1 MTNFGGKRKGG
12 FGSALRASGHRGYRC
27 FLQEAMM
34 ASFDPLA
41 RLDAQISDVSDVYV
55 GAGQDAESYIAGLE
69 QALREAVCA
78 PFLVTA
84 KVDEPGFPD
93 ANVGDTITGQC
104 VAHSEGY
111 WLIYQSEKDRF
122 MCFWGADVDSLGAP
136 GIFGSP
142 LGCWSA

>member
-1 MTNFGGKRKGG
+1 MT
-12 FGSALRASGHRGYRC
+12 
-27 FLQEAMM
+27 
-34 ASFDPLA
+34 SFDPLA
-41 RLDAQISDVSDVYV
+41 RLDAQMSDVSDVYV
-55 GAGQDAESYIAGLE
+55 GAGQDAESYIGDLE
-69 QALREAVCA
+69 RALREAVCA

-84 KVDEPGFPD
+84 TVDEPGIPD

-111 WLIYQSEKDRF
+111 WLIYQSENDRF
-122 MCFWGADVDSLGAP
+122 MCFSGADVENLGAP

>member
-1 MTNFGGKRKGG
+1 
-12 FGSALRASGHRGYRC
+12 
-27 FLQEAMM
+27 M

-41 RLDAQISDVSDVYV
+41 RLDAQMSDVSDVYV
-55 GAGQDAESYIAGLE
+55 GAGQDAESYIGGLE
-69 QALREAVCA
+69 RALREAVCA

-84 KVDEPGFPD
+84 MVDEPGFPD

-111 WLIYQSEKDRF
+111 WLIYQSENDRF
-122 MCFWGADVDSLGAP
+122 MCFWGADVDNLGAP